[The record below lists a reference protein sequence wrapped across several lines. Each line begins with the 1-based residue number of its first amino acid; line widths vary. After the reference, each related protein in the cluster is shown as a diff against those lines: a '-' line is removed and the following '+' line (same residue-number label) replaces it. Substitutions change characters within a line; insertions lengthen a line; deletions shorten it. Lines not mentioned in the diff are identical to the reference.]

1 MEQMFTQQ
9 EAYYVLSNLD
19 MFVEKFERHSHK
31 KVTPGALEII
41 QRELIRSSFPDG
53 IHSRYIN

>member
-19 MFVEKFERHSHK
+19 MFVAKFERHSHK

-41 QRELIRSSFPDG
+41 QRSLMEASFPEG
-53 IHSRYIN
+53 IYSRLIN